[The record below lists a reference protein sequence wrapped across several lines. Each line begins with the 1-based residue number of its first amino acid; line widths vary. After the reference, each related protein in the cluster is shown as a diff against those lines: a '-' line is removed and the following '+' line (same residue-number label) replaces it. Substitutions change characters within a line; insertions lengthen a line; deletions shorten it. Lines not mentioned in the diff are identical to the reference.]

1 MNNLFSQTSLWAQK
15 ARPVLKPLL
24 KISWA
29 LFFFTLPVTSFPF
42 FPEGLG
48 GKTLV
53 RPLSVYP
60 LIFLLVLMTLPR
72 LFQRPLP
79 RTFLPLLA
87 FVAVAMVSSMIAFY
101 SDLGTLR
108 GISMESR
115 FIRNAATLGLG
126 LAFYF
131 TVTLL
136 PDSWEDLRF
145 SLRWLYAGFTLAL
158 LWGSFQA
165 IYVIHFSPAYFKW
178 LNQIQSLF
186 SGRKLFSTRISG
198 MTYEPKWFAE
208 QLCLVLLPW
217 LISSVLTGRSIFK
230 WRFKWLTLE
239 MLLLGWCSCVMV
251 FTYSR
256 TGLSVLALLVV
267 TGFIFYRSNLLRRH
281 PTDSQLIPVKALANR
296 SKRRLIAEV
305 GLLVIGILTVLVLA
319 GSQNPYFSRFWRY
332 WTEAKR
338 RNRTYFEFIAFQQRF
353 VYLETAFEM
362 FEAYPLLGVGLG
374 NYAFHFADMLP
385 SQLYRQPEI
394 IRQITPVEGRDSL
407 VTPKNLFARLLA
419 ETGIAGTITF
429 LTFLIAIAGCVTRLW
444 LGPTPEARFWGLGGF
459 FSLLVFCIIAFSFDS
474 FAVPNMW
481 VVFGLVTAA
490 AHIDDAETIV
500 KKES

>member
-1 MNNLFSQTSLWAQK
+1 M
-15 ARPVLKPLL
+15 LL
-24 KISWA
+24 
-29 LFFFTLPVTSFPF
+29 
-42 FPEGLG
+42 
-48 GKTLV
+48 
-53 RPLSVYP
+53 
-60 LIFLLVLMTLPR
+60 LLVTLPR
-72 LFQRPLP
+72 LIKRPLP

-87 FVAVAMVSSMIAFY
+87 FVAVAMISSTIAFY

-108 GISMESR
+108 GVSMESR
-115 FIRNAATLGLG
+115 FIRNAATLALG

-136 PDSWEDLRF
+136 PNSWEDLLF
-145 SLRWLYAGFTLAL
+145 SVRWLYAGFAVAL
-158 LWGSFQA
+158 LWGSLQA
-165 IYVIHFSPAYFKW
+165 IYVIHFSPTYFKW

-230 WRFKWLTLE
+230 WRFKWVTLE
-239 MLLLGWCSCVMV
+239 MLLLAWCSCVLV

-256 TGLSVLALLVV
+256 TGLSILALLVIIS
-267 TGFIFYRSNLLRRH
+267 FILYRSNLLRRH
-281 PTDSQLIPVKALANR
+281 PSNTQLTPAKTPSTR
-296 SKRRLIAEV
+296 SKSRLIAEV
-305 GLLVIGILTVLVLA
+305 GLLVVGILTVLVLV

-353 VYLETAFEM
+353 VYLETAFKM
-362 FEAYPLLGVGLG
+362 YEAYPLLGVGLG
-374 NYAFHFADMLP
+374 NYAFHFADILP

-419 ETGIAGTITF
+419 ETGIAGTLAF
-429 LTFLIAIAGCVTRLW
+429 LTFLIAIAGCITGLW
-444 LGPTPEARFWGLGGF
+444 LSPTPETRFWGLGGF
-459 FSLLVFCIIAFSFDS
+459 FSLLVFFIIAFSFDS

-481 VVFGLVTAA
+481 IVFGMVTAA
-490 AHIDDAETIV
+490 AHIDDAKTTL
-500 KKES
+500 